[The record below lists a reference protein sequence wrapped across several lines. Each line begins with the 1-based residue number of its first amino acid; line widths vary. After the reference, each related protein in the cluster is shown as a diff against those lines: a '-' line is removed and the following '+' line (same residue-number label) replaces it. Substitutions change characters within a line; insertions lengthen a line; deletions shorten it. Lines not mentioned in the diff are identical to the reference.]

1 VFLCEYP
8 GGPLWFK
15 NYVKTKNQSTG
26 FTKYTLRI
34 TLYKYQIRKSL
45 LLAGLINEPTN
56 KGISMKK
63 GIMRENLR
71 IALRAIRSNRVRAVL
86 TICIIAFGIMALIGI
101 LTAIDAIKNS
111 LTDQFT
117 MMGANSF
124 TISSRGMNVQVMN
137 DRIRTKNYSRI
148 SYRQAM
154 EFKERF
160 AELAW
165 VSVSFRASDLATVKF
180 GKEETN
186 PNITLM
192 GVDENYVTV
201 SGYEIER
208 GRDFTIEELRLNRRI
223 IILGAE
229 PAKALFPTGIDPVG
243 KEVSIAGLKLL
254 VTGVLKSKGASAMSD
269 DNICFL
275 PITAARQYFS
285 QPNLNFRINVMPMNP
300 VNLDV
305 MSGEAEAVF
314 RVVRNLDPRD
324 ETDFNISKS
333 DSIVALLLKN
343 IRFVTLAATL
353 IGIIT
358 LFGAA
363 VGLMNIMLVSVTE
376 RTREIG
382 VRKAIGAKPGTIKY
396 QFLFESVMIGQLG
409 GLFGIILGIVIGNL
423 VASALKSSFIIP
435 WLWALMGVIVCFL
448 VGVIS
453 GYAPAVKAAN
463 IDPIEALRHE

>member
-1 VFLCEYP
+1 
-8 GGPLWFK
+8 
-15 NYVKTKNQSTG
+15 
-26 FTKYTLRI
+26 
-34 TLYKYQIRKSL
+34 
-45 LLAGLINEPTN
+45 
-56 KGISMKK
+56 MKK
-63 GIMRENLR
+63 GIVRENLR
-71 IALRAIRSNRVRAVL
+71 IAFRAIRSNKVRSIL

-124 TISSRGMNVQVMN
+124 SITSRGMNIQVMN
-137 DRIRTKNYSRI
+137 DRVRSKNYSSI
-148 SYRQAM
+148 SYRQATD
-154 EFKERF
+154 FKSSFTEP
-160 AELAW
+160 AW

-180 GKEETN
+180 GLEETN

-201 SGYEIER
+201 SGYEIEK
-208 GRDFTIEELRLNRRI
+208 GRDFTQEELRLNRRI
-223 IILGAE
+223 IILGSE
-229 PAKALFPTGIDPVG
+229 IAKDLFPTGIDPLG
-243 KEVSIAGLKLL
+243 EEVSIAGLKLK
-254 VTGVLKSKGASAMSD
+254 VTGVLKSKGASAISD
-269 DNICFL
+269 DNICFI

-285 QPNLNFRINVMPMNP
+285 RPNLNFRITVMPMNP
-300 VNLDV
+300 VNLDI
-305 MSGEAEAVF
+305 MAGEAEAVF
-314 RVVRNLDPRD
+314 RIVRNLDPRD
-324 ETDFNISKS
+324 ESDFNIAKS
-333 DSIVALLLKN
+333 DTIVALLLKN
-343 IRFVTLAATL
+343 IRFVTLAATI

-382 VRKAIGAKPGTIKY
+382 VRKAIGAKPVTIKY

-409 GLFGIILGIVIGNL
+409 GIFGITLGIIIGNL

-435 WLWALMGVIVCFL
+435 WLWAILGVIVCFI
-448 VGVIS
+448 VGVVS

-463 IDPIEALRHE
+463 IDPIEALRYE